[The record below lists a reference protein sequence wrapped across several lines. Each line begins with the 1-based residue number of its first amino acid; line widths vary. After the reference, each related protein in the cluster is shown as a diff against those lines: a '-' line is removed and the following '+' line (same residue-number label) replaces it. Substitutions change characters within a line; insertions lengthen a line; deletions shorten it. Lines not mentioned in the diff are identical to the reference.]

1 MLSAIIN
8 NQIEDQT
15 GMEILEKYLG
25 KEFPAYQSVAQI
37 SIIGHLS
44 RPGYSFVPD
53 VKAKIIYET
62 MKINHAITEFTVV
75 EGFNAVGFMTR
86 TELNEKLGGRY
97 GFDLHSE
104 NPIRDIMDS
113 DFLRVD
119 YNMPVEQVSIL
130 AMKRPFEKLYDP
142 VIVEKGG
149 NYSGIVTV
157 KDLLDT
163 CRRMALAE
171 RDEIALMRDNLK
183 IGLFFMD
190 RNHIIQDKYSRYLE
204 GMLSETDIRGKSF
217 SALLSASV
225 GKKELEAIND
235 YFNMLF
241 EGKFDQDVLDD
252 INPLSKINYKS
263 VTSGENKV
271 FQCEFDTIERNRG
284 EIFVLVSIYDITAET
299 ELENRLADE
308 ENRRQEEMKTVFELI
323 HVEPLVF
330 NDFLDDTEYEFGKI
344 NETLGNKKLS
354 AHNALVEIYQSVHAI
369 KSNAVI
375 LGLETFGRKVHDIE
389 SGIKKL
395 REQKEILFNDMNKLT
410 AELEKL
416 SLEKEGFKETIEK
429 ISSFKSV
436 NRNGQSQKQYVL
448 VESLTKTVKKIS
460 GDTSKKIKF
469 TVHEF
474 DDEAMDRG
482 PRRVIKEALMQ
493 LIRNSAIHGIEAPQ
507 DRTAMGKNE
516 TGIIRLSVKIADEKI
531 HVKLKDDGCG
541 IDYDKIAEKALK
553 LNMIKKDDVK
563 NKNILLKLIF
573 SAGFSTADSEGVH
586 AGRGIGLNLVHDRVR
601 NENGSIKV
609 ETEPGK
615 GTVFN
620 IFFPAA

>member
-25 KEFPAYQSVAQI
+25 KEFPAYQSVTQI
-37 SIIGHLS
+37 AIIGHLFK
-44 RPGYSFVPD
+44 PGYCFAPD
-53 VKAKIIYET
+53 EKAIKIYEI
-62 MKINHAITEFTVV
+62 MKLNHAITEFTVV
-75 EGFNAVGFMTR
+75 EGSTAIGFMTR
-86 TELNEKLGGRY
+86 TDLNEKLGGRY
-97 GFDLHSE
+97 GFDLHSR

-142 VIVEKGG
+142 VIVEKEG

-163 CRRMALAE
+163 CRKMALAE

-190 RNHIIQDKYSRYLE
+190 SDCIIQDKYSRYLE
-204 GMLSETDIRGKSF
+204 GMLSETDLCGKSF
-217 SALLSASV
+217 PDILTASV
-225 GKKELEAIND
+225 SEKELDAVKD
-235 YFNMLF
+235 YFKMLF
-241 EGKFDQDVLDD
+241 EGKFDQAVLDE

-263 VTSGENKV
+263 VTTGEKKV

-299 ELENRLADE
+299 ELENRLVDE

-323 HVEPLVF
+323 NVEPLVF
-330 NDFLDDTEYEFGKI
+330 NDFLDDTEYEFDRI
-344 NETLGNKKLS
+344 NETLGNKKLP

-375 LGLETFGRKVHDIE
+375 LGLDTFGRKVHDLE
-389 SGIKKL
+389 SKIKKL
-395 REQKEILFNDMNKLT
+395 REQKEIPLNDIKNLA
-410 AELEKL
+410 AELVKL
-416 SLEKEGFKETIEK
+416 SREKEGFKETIEK

-436 NRNGQSQKQYVL
+436 NRNGQSQQQYVL
-448 VESLTKTVKKIS
+448 VESLNKTVMKISDDIGKKINL
-460 GDTSKKIKF
+460 
-469 TVHEF
+469 TVDGI
-474 DDEAMDRG
+474 DDEAIDRG
-482 PRRVIKEALMQ
+482 PRRVIKETLMQ
-493 LIRNSAIHGIEAPQ
+493 LIRNSAIHGIETPE
-507 DRTAMGKNE
+507 DRAATGKDE
-516 TGIIRLSVKIADEKI
+516 TGNIQLSIKMINERI
-531 HVKLKDDGCG
+531 HVKLRDDGRG
-541 IDYDKIAEKALK
+541 INFDKIAEKALK
-553 LNMIKKDDVK
+553 LNMIKKEDII
-563 NKNILLKLIF
+563 NKNALLKVIF
-573 SAGFSTADSEGVH
+573 SAGFSTADAEGVH

-609 ETEPGK
+609 ETESGK